1 MLLSDLK
8 HCAVLPSAD
17 LWSWCWWPHRCP
29 NYLKEAHASCFQ
41 KLNIS
46 EIHLNPSD
54 WFTFPLGVM
63 HFVRLPGLD
72 CSLPGLWS
80 DCSKHWASTYPL
92 KAVRN
97 MSAVKNSAICFEIMC
112 NIYIVTL
119 LFFFL
124 LAGVASAKKKA
135 CNLEGFCFVLF
146 CFLRTSILFMTIQF
160 YDCKKYLLLKYMTFL
175 WEFADTW
182 LLCVC
187 VDNSTIYYRILKCLF
202 EMKLPNI
209 IFFFVQ
215 KYPVKR

>member
-119 LFFFL
+119 LFFFF
-124 LAGVASAKKKA
+124 ASWGSQRKKKRLVTWKGFA
-135 CNLEGFCFVLF
+135 LFYFVFWGLPFYSWPYNSMTVRNTCYWSTWHSYENLQTLDF
-146 CFLRTSILFMTIQF
+146 
-160 YDCKKYLLLKYMTFL
+160 
-175 WEFADTW
+175 
-182 LLCVC
+182 CVC
-187 VDNSTIYYRILKCLF
+187 VLITVLF
-202 EMKLPNI
+202 ITES
-209 IFFFVQ
+209 
-215 KYPVKR
+215 